1 MKCFGLVDYLR
12 SFTGTAA
19 LVRMVSVIMVDM
31 APFMTILGTVVI
43 GSALVFAI
51 NSPFSAEFTF
61 VLDDD
66 RVDPF
71 QPLLTVFQMM
81 LNMGNGLNVDH
92 STPWP
97 TLGTTLFF
105 MGFVVVVLCV
115 PHLSFQKWQSD
126 YHSAFPF
133 LLRGS
138 KHKIQAIALYVHCRL
153 NMLIA
158 IMADSCKTQ
167 LP

>member
-12 SFTGTAA
+12 SFAGTAS

-43 GSALVFAI
+43 GSALVFTI
-51 NSPFSAEFTF
+51 NSPFSPEFTF
-61 VLDDD
+61 VFDDD
-66 RVDPF
+66 RVQPF

-81 LNMGNGLNVDH
+81 LNMGSGMKIDQ

-97 TLGTTLFF
+97 TVVTLLFF

-115 PHLSFQKWQSD
+115 P
-126 YHSAFPF
+126 
-133 LLRGS
+133 
-138 KHKIQAIALYVHCRL
+138 
-153 NMLIA
+153 
-158 IMADSCKTQ
+158 
-167 LP
+167 

>member
-12 SFTGTAA
+12 SFAGTAS

-51 NSPFSAEFTF
+51 NSPFSSEFSF

-66 RVDPF
+66 RVEPF

-81 LNMGNGLNVDH
+81 LNMGSGLNIDQ

-97 TLGTTLFF
+97 TLVTMLFF

-115 PHLSFQKWQSD
+115 PFFRLD
-126 YHSAFPF
+126 N
-133 LLRGS
+133 RTT
-138 KHKIQAIALYVHCRL
+138 IQLFRARCAGPP
-153 NMLIA
+153 
-158 IMADSCKTQ
+158 KTVMPSNNAACS
-167 LP
+167 L